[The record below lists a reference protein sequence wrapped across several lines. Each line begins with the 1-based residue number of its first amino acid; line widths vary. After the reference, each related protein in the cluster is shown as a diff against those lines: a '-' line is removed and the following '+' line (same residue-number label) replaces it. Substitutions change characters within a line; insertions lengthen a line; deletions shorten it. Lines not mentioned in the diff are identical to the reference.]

1 MKNDLTMFLN
11 QKNKV
16 LKSYTGLSKM
26 LTEYEDHNLT
36 QYVDVDVSKLIV
48 NNPKNAVLKSGLAT
62 LET

>member
-1 MKNDLTMFLN
+1 MFLN

-26 LTEYEDHNLT
+26 LTEYEDQNLT
-36 QYVDVDVSKLIV
+36 NYTDVDVNKLVI

>member
-1 MKNDLTMFLN
+1 
-11 QKNKV
+11 
-16 LKSYTGLSKM
+16 M